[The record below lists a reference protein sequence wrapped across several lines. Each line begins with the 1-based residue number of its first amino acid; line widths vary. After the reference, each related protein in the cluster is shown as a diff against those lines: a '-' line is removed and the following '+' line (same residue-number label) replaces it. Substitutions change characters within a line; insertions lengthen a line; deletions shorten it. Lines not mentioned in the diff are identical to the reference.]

1 LSLDTKKSRLERSRR
16 QQMIIKGEFTMDEW
30 NEEFLA
36 VEVEREIEKHNA
48 EREKWNLE
56 PSATATGTSS
66 VWRILLG
73 LLIGLTILI
82 MVCLFLIK

>member
-1 LSLDTKKSRLERSRR
+1 
-16 QQMIIKGEFTMDEW
+16 MDEW

-66 VWRILLG
+66 IWRILLG

-82 MVCLFLIK
+82 TVCLFLIK